1 MRFFIDMP
9 LTPQLE
15 THLGSLGHDAL
26 HAGKAGMARASDR
39 AILQRT
45 RDEARVVVTADL
57 DLARLMAEIPARSPG
72 VILLRGGA
80 FTDQEM
86 IEMVTRV
93 LQAVAAE
100 MLSDSLIVVDRY
112 RIRRRRLPL

>member
-26 HAGKAGMARASDR
+26 HAGNAGMARASDR
-39 AILQRT
+39 AILQR
-45 RDEARVVVTADL
+45 ARG
-57 DLARLMAEIPARSPG
+57 PG

-100 MLSDSLIVVDRY
+100 MLSESLIVVDRY